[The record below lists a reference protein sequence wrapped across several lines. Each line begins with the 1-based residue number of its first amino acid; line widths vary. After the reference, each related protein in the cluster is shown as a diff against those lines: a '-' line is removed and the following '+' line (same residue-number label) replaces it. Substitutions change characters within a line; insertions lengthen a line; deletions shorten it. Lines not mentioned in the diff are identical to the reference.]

1 MKKKF
6 FLWVN
11 KMSDYFREGSE
22 NKKYND
28 EFLQTS
34 LTLKKTKRIVEKII
48 KIMDETTKDDF
59 CVIDVYAGIGTTS
72 LVFLD
77 EDKIGQVISFTTKE
91 KRKMLRE
98 NINDEK
104 SSVESTKFN
113 FPDLNIYK
121 GCTLFINTLEKKDS
135 EEIRKIIED
144 YSENVYMFYIYIEN
158 PNDLEIE
165 TDLERID
172 GKSYVIFKNDEDKF
186 SSWGVSDMDENPNVN
201 FEKQIKWKEFCNG
214 LKSKGKEWKLKNF
227 QAYIKS
233 VLIHITGTAGME
245 LVNEMISPKNMEIW
259 TQAITHESIDLNA
272 NFETLE
278 TYGDNLLAYSM
289 SQYLRKR
296 FPDIQA
302 QGLTEYKSRYM
313 SKEFQG
319 KFTKQMKLTSW
330 IKAEETYIG
339 NKIEED
345 VFESFSGALLTISN
359 SILEGLGPIYVLN
372 FLTLVLSDTEFDR
385 KWLLGKPKTQ
395 LQQRGNMLKILKNEI
410 FDEDEDEDEDGKK
423 EKMKGGISD
432 RSYKNGTGY
441 TTNIILSDELISFLK
456 KNLNREFVRDF
467 KDAESFG
474 VTKDNSVDNAW
485 KKAYDILEKNG
496 YTEEFTTR
504 YVEKR
509 MFDDL
514 DKNLVEEVK
523 EKLKTMN
530 YDHLSFRKP
539 KNARDAM
546 MFIGKKG
553 DILTKLSIA
562 QGTTPNLAKEAA
574 LEKFLEN

>member
-1 MKKKF
+1 
-6 FLWVN
+6 
-11 KMSDYFREGSE
+11 
-22 NKKYND
+22 
-28 EFLQTS
+28 
-34 LTLKKTKRIVEKII
+34 
-48 KIMDETTKDDF
+48 
-59 CVIDVYAGIGTTS
+59 
-72 LVFLD
+72 
-77 EDKIGQVISFTTKE
+77 
-91 KRKMLRE
+91 
-98 NINDEK
+98 
-104 SSVESTKFN
+104 
-113 FPDLNIYK
+113 
-121 GCTLFINTLEKKDS
+121 
-135 EEIRKIIED
+135 
-144 YSENVYMFYIYIEN
+144 
-158 PNDLEIE
+158 
-165 TDLERID
+165 
-172 GKSYVIFKNDEDKF
+172 
-186 SSWGVSDMDENPNVN
+186 
-201 FEKQIKWKEFCNG
+201 
-214 LKSKGKEWKLKNF
+214 
-227 QAYIKS
+227 
-233 VLIHITGTAGME
+233 
-245 LVNEMISPKNMEIW
+245 
-259 TQAITHESIDLNA
+259 
-272 NFETLE
+272 
-278 TYGDNLLAYSM
+278 
-289 SQYLRKR
+289 
-296 FPDIQA
+296 
-302 QGLTEYKSRYM
+302 
-313 SKEFQG
+313 
-319 KFTKQMKLTSW
+319 MKLTSW

-432 RSYKNGTGY
+432 YSYKNGTGY